1 MALKWRYLAFKLAFQ
16 AKRDRDSIGAGSV
29 DFLMFSGYAF
39 MTHMWMMMAA
49 KAEEKLESGT
59 GDSQF
64 FKDKL
69 HTAEFFFERYLPQ
82 SKVHCKTIA
91 SNLGSLMA
99 MPADYFDNTK

>member
-1 MALKWRYLAFKLAFQ
+1 MAFKWQYLAFRMGLQ
-16 AKRDRDSIGAGSV
+16 AKKNRDAIGAGSV

-39 MTHMWMMMAA
+39 MAHMWMMMAA
-49 KAEEKLESGT
+49 KAEEKLDAGQ

-82 SKVHCKTIA
+82 SKIHAKTIS
-91 SNLGSLMA
+91 SNLESVMGMSSEF
-99 MPADYFDNTK
+99 FDNSK